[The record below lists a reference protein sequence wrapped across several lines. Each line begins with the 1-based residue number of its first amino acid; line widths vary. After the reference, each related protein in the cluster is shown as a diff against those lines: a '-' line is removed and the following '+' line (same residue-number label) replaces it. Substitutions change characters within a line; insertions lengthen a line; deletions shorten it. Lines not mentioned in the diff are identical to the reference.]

1 MRRLRP
7 AFALAAAAASLV
19 AAAIALLAR
28 WLRGRLYRVEVA
40 GPSMLPALHP
50 GDYLVV
56 RRGAPPRGGTAFGRI
71 VATRDDGGR
80 LLLKRI
86 VGLPGESLRV
96 GRAVQVNRRVLVEPY
111 ALGEGGAGDYRGV
124 NRLGDDEYIL
134 LGDNRA
140 ASTDSRH
147 FGAVS
152 LADIEGEVVLRY
164 WPPERF
170 GRLRR
175 PRRELAGRVET
186 GDDASGIV
194 GGPGRPAGPLRGTGT
209 GGESGNP

>member
-7 AFALAAAAASLV
+7 AFALAAAAASLLT
-19 AAAIALLAR
+19 AAGLLLAR
-28 WLRGRLYRVEVA
+28 RLYRVEVA
-40 GPSMLPALHP
+40 GPSMLPSLHP

-56 RRGAPPRGGTAFGRI
+56 RRGAPPRGDAAFGRI
-71 VATRDDGGR
+71 VATRDEVGR

-96 GRAVQVNRRVLVEPY
+96 GRAVQVNGRALIEPY
-111 ALGEGGAGDYRGV
+111 TTGASGPADYRGV
-124 NRLGDDEYIL
+124 NRLGDDEYFL

-147 FGAVS
+147 FGPITPGG
-152 LADIEGEVVLRY
+152 IEGEAVLRY

-175 PRRELAGRVET
+175 PRREVAGRAEVADPT
-186 GDDASGIV
+186 SGIV
-194 GGPGRPAGPLRGTGT
+194 GGPGRPAGPVPGTSRGA
-209 GGESGNP
+209 ESGNP